1 MPPIGALAFIR
12 DFDVEL
18 QAAVGDVG
26 PTLRRRSEASGSVP
40 DMDVI
45 LRHGRLA
52 NRPGLWDIGIRGEH
66 IAAISTNIGEKAAL
80 EIDAGE
86 RLVAPTYVNGH
97 VHLDKSNLGDVMR
110 PNRTNSF
117 QECLEIT
124 WEHKRSYTVEDIL
137 ARASRAIEE
146 GIRNGTTVF
155 RVFADVDTIGGLRP
169 LEGIIALRE
178 KWRHIV
184 WIEAVDFPQ
193 EGIIRD
199 PGTFELME
207 EGMRMGA
214 DVVGGL
220 PWHEHLDED
229 ARRHIDLC
237 FELAKKYDK
246 DVHMLVD
253 DTDNPQSR
261 SLEYLAVK
269 TLREGFQG
277 RVSASHCGALAA
289 YDEAHAHKVM
299 HLVERA
305 GISISTN
312 PHISLV
318 AQGRYDRE
326 PIRRGIT
333 RVKQLWR
340 YGVNLFASQDDVND
354 PYYPFGRNDQQEV
367 AAYVCHACHMT
378 YPDEIQAAFGFVTG
392 NAARALRLE
401 GYGLEVGCRADV
413 NILAAPTVQHVLRL
427 QQPPAWVIRAGRV
440 LARNELKR
448 EVGFADR

>member
-1 MPPIGALAFIR
+1 MTGAVVQTKQATGAGFDLIVRRARLIG
-12 DFDVEL
+12 
-18 QAAVGDVG
+18 
-26 PTLRRRSEASGSVP
+26 
-40 DMDVI
+40 
-45 LRHGRLA
+45 
-52 NRPGLWDIGIRGEH
+52 RPGFWDLGVRGDA
-66 IAAISTNIGEKAAL
+66 IAAIEEKITARAGR

-86 RLVAPTYVNGH
+86 QLAAPTYVNGH
-97 VHLDKSNLGDVMR
+97 VHLDKCNLGDVMR

-124 WEHKRSYTVEDIL
+124 WEHKRAYTVKDIVE
-137 ARASRAIEE
+137 RASRAIEE

-169 LEGIIALRE
+169 LEGVLALRE
-178 KWRHIV
+178 KWQGTVR
-184 WIEAVDFPQ
+184 IEAVDFPQ
-193 EGIIRD
+193 EAILRD
-199 PGTFELME
+199 PGAYELME

-220 PWHEHLDED
+220 PWHERLDED

-237 FELAKKYDK
+237 FDLAKKHDK

-253 DTDNPQSR
+253 DTDNPNSR
-261 SLEYLAVK
+261 SLEYLAAK
-269 TLREGFQG
+269 TLREGYQG

-289 YDEAHAHKVM
+289 YDEAHALKVM
-299 HLVERA
+299 AMVKEA
-305 GISISTN
+305 GLSITSN

-340 YGVNLFASQDDVND
+340 MGVNIFSGQDDVND

-367 AAYVCHACHMT
+367 AAYVCHTCHMT
-378 YPDEIQAAFGFVTG
+378 YPEEIEAAFGFVTA
-392 NAARALRLE
+392 NAARALRLQD
-401 GYGLEVGCRADV
+401 YGLAPGCRADF
-413 NILAAPTVQHVLRL
+413 NILAAATIQHVLRL
-427 QQPPAWVIRAGRV
+427 QQPPCWVIGGGKV
-440 LARNELKR
+440 LASNDLKR
-448 EVGFADR
+448 ELFL